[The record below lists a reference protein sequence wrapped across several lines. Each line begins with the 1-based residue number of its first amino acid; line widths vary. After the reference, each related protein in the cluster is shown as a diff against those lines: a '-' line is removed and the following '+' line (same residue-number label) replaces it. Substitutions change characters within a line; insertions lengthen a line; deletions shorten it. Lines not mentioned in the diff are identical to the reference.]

1 MPDNPLNRTEALVLD
16 VCQRSFLSLWCHGN
30 PRAADQKELC
40 DLLVVCGPHIVI
52 VSVKE
57 IQLKATAD
65 PADGLARWERKAV
78 DASVR
83 QIYGAERALA
93 GMTEVIR
100 HDGTPG
106 LALPPSGLRNIH
118 RLAVAFGDK
127 GEVAIKSGD
136 FDKGFVHV
144 MSEPSFRDVLAELD
158 TISDFVAYLAAKE
171 AFSGRC
177 RMICEGSES
186 NVLGWYLTHERTF
199 PENADVMLFDDTIWA
214 GLQKEP
220 AFKRRKE
227 ADRDSYVWDRLIDGL
242 AAPSAKSVEG
252 PGPTLN
258 ELEFA
263 LRRMALETRFHRR
276 VLGRGVGEFLTAARA
291 RQLASRILAA
301 PSGVIYVLVYF
312 PASAR
317 PEDRRAE
324 VTGRCFIARQRLGQ
338 GAVAVGVGLSDHVQ
352 GVGSASDLIYLDFSK
367 WSEADE
373 RAANDL
379 KAKASFFANARTW
392 HRHDD
397 EFPTP
402 VV

>member
-1 MPDNPLNRTEALVLD
+1 MPGEPVNRTEALVLE

-40 DLLVVCGPHIVI
+40 DLLVVCGPHII
-52 VSVKE
+52 IASVKE

-106 LALPPSGLRNIH
+106 LGLPPVGLRRIH

-127 GEVAIKSGD
+127 GEVAITSGD

-171 AFSGRC
+171 DFAGRC

-199 PENADVMLFDDTIWA
+199 PENVDVMLFDDTIWA
-214 GLQKEP
+214 GLQNEP
-220 AFKRRKE
+220 VFKRRKD
-227 ADRDSYVWDRLIDGL
+227 ADRDSYVWDRLIEGL
-242 AAPSAKSVEG
+242 SDPTAKSIEG

-263 LRRMALETRFHRR
+263 LRWMALETRFHRR
-276 VLGRGVGEFLTAARA
+276 VLGRGVGEFLIAARA
-291 RQLASRILAA
+291 RQLASRILVA
-301 PSGVIYVLVYF
+301 PSEVIYVLVYF
-312 PASAR
+312 PSNAR

-324 VTGRCFIARQRLGQ
+324 VTGRCFIARQRLGR
-338 GAVAVGVGLSDHVQ
+338 GEVAVGIGLSDHIQ
-352 GVGSASDLIYLDFSK
+352 GVGSASDLVYLDFSK
-367 WSEADE
+367 WSEADD

-379 KAKASFFANARTW
+379 KTKASFFARARTW
-392 HRHDD
+392 HRHED
-397 EFPTP
+397 EFPKSAT
-402 VV
+402 

>member
-40 DLLVVCGPHIVI
+40 DLLVVCGSHIVI

-57 IQLKATAD
+57 IHLKETAD

-83 QIYGAERALA
+83 QIYGAERALT
-93 GMTEVIR
+93 GMNEIIR

-106 LALPPSGLRNIH
+106 LALPALELRKIH

-171 AFSGRC
+171 DFAGRC

-214 GLQKEP
+214 GLQNET

-227 ADRDSYVWDRLIDGL
+227 ADRDSYVWDRLIEGL
-242 AAPSAKSVEG
+242 ADPSAKSVEG

-276 VLGRGVGEFLTAARA
+276 ILGRGVGEFLTAARA
-291 RQLASRILAA
+291 RHLASRILAA

-312 PASAR
+312 PAKAQ

-338 GAVAVGVGLSDHVQ
+338 GAAAVGIGLSDHVR
-352 GVGSASDLIYLDFSK
+352 GIESASDLIYLDFSK
-367 WSEADE
+367 WSEVDE
-373 RAANDL
+373 QVANDL

-397 EFPTP
+397 EYPTL
-402 VV
+402 

>member
-1 MPDNPLNRTEALVLD
+1 MPDKPLNRTEALVLD

-40 DLLVVCGPHIVI
+40 DLLVVCGPHTVI

-57 IQLKATAD
+57 IHLKATAD

-93 GMTEVIR
+93 GITEVIR
-100 HDGTPG
+100 RDGTPG
-106 LALPPSGLRNIH
+106 LTLPPLGLRKIH

-136 FDKGFVHV
+136 FNKGFVHV
-144 MSEPSFRDVLAELD
+144 MSEPSFHDVLAELD
-158 TISDFVAYLAAKE
+158 TISDFVAYLVAKE
-171 AFSGRC
+171 NFAGRC

-214 GLQKEP
+214 GLQNETT
-220 AFKRRKE
+220 FKRRKE
-227 ADRDSYVWDRLIDGL
+227 ADRDSYIWDRLIEGL
-242 AAPSAKSVEG
+242 ADPSAKSVEG

-276 VLGRGVGEFLTAARA
+276 ILGHGVGEFLTAARA

-312 PASAR
+312 PEKAR

-338 GAVAVGVGLSDHVQ
+338 GTIAVGVGLSDHVR
-352 GVGSASDLIYLDFSK
+352 GIGSASDLVYLDFSK

-373 RAANDL
+373 RAATDL

-397 EFPTP
+397 EYPTQ
-402 VV
+402 